1 MAYIVNLPDGS
12 TRTTTSQTMANAMAA
27 NSGGTVSSAS
37 SGGGS
42 SSGSSSSSSGGSS
55 SSPGSSS
62 SSGSSS
68 GAYDYG
74 SSDWQAIFDKAYD
87 GFVANNPQYAGGGSG
102 YSDYLAQNPT
112 GGGSADQSS
121 DNYSGMFRTDGI
133 VTPGTTQA
141 NNAGKEQIDP
151 VTGQPTNNYVNAMGF
166 AYVDKYGFPHVT
178 QDYRTALQYMMPGT
192 QAYNYQGNLGG
203 GYALDQNF
211 NRQMLDLPN
220 AVPYGNEKTGNLVAN
235 DAGNMIVGGQGIT
248 PDYDPFLVA
257 AMDALGSTSKENTET
272 NADITNYMNRDTAVT
287 SSNSKEPAQ
296 TGQSGGGAA
305 GSGGVITDPL
315 QAMVSA
321 LMTPG
326 RVIPDYMSKY
336 SNLPTTPT
344 IPMIGANTPGID
356 TSQPA
361 QTLSQMPTDIN
372 NAWQNRNDWR

>member
-27 NSGGTVSSAS
+27 NSGGTVSSAP
-37 SGGGS
+37 SGGVS
-42 SSGSSSSSSGGSS
+42 SSTTPSSGGSS
-55 SSPGSSS
+55 S
-62 SSGSSS
+62 
-68 GAYDYG
+68 GAIDYG

-87 GFVANNPQYAGGGSG
+87 GYVANNPQYSGGGSG

-112 GGGSADQSS
+112 GGGSTDQSS

-141 NNAGKEQIDP
+141 NNTGKEQIDP

-178 QDYRTALQYMMPGT
+178 QDYKTALQFMMPGT

-220 AVPYGNEKTGNLVAN
+220 AVPYGNEKTGNLVAS

-257 AMDALGSTSKENTET
+257 ALDALGSTSKENTET
-272 NADITNYMNRDTAVT
+272 NADITNYMNRDAAVT
-287 SSNSKEPAQ
+287 STNTKEPVQ
-296 TGQSGGGAA
+296 TKAFEPIIQSPFDTIQKFLEAYGGQ
-305 GSGGVITDPL
+305 TD
-315 QAMVSA
+315 VS
-321 LMTPG
+321 
-326 RVIPDYMSKY
+326 S
-336 SNLPTTPT
+336 TPT
-344 IPMIGANTPGID
+344 QHQVPSINQIGGLGTGLTNMLA
-356 TSQPA
+356 
-361 QTLSQMPTDIN
+361 LLK
-372 NAWQNRNDWR
+372 RR

>member
-1 MAYIVNLPDGS
+1 MAYTVNLPDGS

-27 NSGGTVSSAS
+27 NSGGTVSSAP
-37 SGGGS
+37 SG
-42 SSGSSSSSSGGSS
+42 SGGSS
-55 SSPGSSS
+55 SSTPSSS
-62 SSGSSS
+62 SSSPSSSSSGGSSS

-87 GFVANNPQYAGGGSG
+87 GFVANNPQYSGGGSG

-112 GGGSADQSS
+112 GGGSADQTS

-141 NNAGKEQIDP
+141 NNTGKEQIDP

-166 AYVDKYGFPHVT
+166 SYVDKYGFPHVT

-220 AVPYGNEKTGNLVAN
+220 AVPYGNEKTGNLVAS
-235 DAGNMIVGGQGIT
+235 DAGNMIVGGQGSM

-257 AMDALGSTSKENTET
+257 ALDALGSTSKENTET
-272 NADITNYMNRDTAVT
+272 NADITNYMNRDAAVT
-287 SSNSKEPAQ
+287 ATNAKEPVQ
-296 TGQSGGGAA
+296 TK
-305 GSGGVITDPL
+305 GSGGNAVPNPAKAFSDTL
-315 QAMVSA
+315 QS
-321 LMTPG
+321 PFN
-326 RVIPDYMSKY
+326 IIQDYLGAYGGQTGVPS
-336 SNLPTTPT
+336 TPT
-344 IPMIGANTPGID
+344 QYQAPVPNQTGAPVVELTNMLD
-356 TSQPA
+356 LLQ
-361 QTLSQMPTDIN
+361 
-372 NAWQNRNDWR
+372 RR